1 MRILSAVLNALKI
14 GSVYVSAKYV
24 KLHKQFLNFQIC
36 LMTLSITLN
45 EL

>member
-24 KLHKQFLNFQIC
+24 KLHK
-36 LMTLSITLN
+36 
-45 EL
+45 